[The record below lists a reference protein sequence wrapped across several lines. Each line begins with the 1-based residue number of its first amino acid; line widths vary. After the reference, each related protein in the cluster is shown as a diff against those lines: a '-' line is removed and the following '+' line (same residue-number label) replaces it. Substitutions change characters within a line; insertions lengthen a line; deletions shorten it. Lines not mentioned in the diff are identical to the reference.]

1 MSIPLSAPKSAA
13 VHAQGAGVAKGQG
26 VVGSPAWLDSQYNN
40 RALVPAFAQHLQRW
54 ATDSLAARQQLPQA
68 RLDVPY
74 FDTPQARPSWVR
86 QGQPPRWT
94 FFPPPTRLV
103 AQGGAGV
110 RRYCCSSTAA
120 IGEHLTRPITASS
133 RRPFVAQGACVVV
146 PNYTLCPAVRVS
158 DITRQMVAAVAW
170 VWQHIA
176 EHGGDP
182 DRITVVGHSAGGQ
195 LVGMLLSTDWLAVG
209 RQLGVALPA
218 QPLQHGVS
226 ISGLFDMEPIR
237 QTPFL
242 ADLGLSPEEAANQ
255 SPALLPVPSTSV
267 PRGRLTTV
275 VGGDESDEFKRQN
288 RLIRQAWGPD
298 AVPVC
303 EELPGLNHF
312 SVVEELVKSGSRLHR
327 LVSDALF
334 ATGI

>member
-1 MSIPLSAPKSAA
+1 MSTPMPTHNSAA
-13 VHAQGAGVAKGQG
+13 
-26 VVGSPAWLDSQYNN
+26 WFDSQYNN
-40 RALVPAFAQHLQRW
+40 RALVPAFAQHMQRW
-54 ATDSLAARQQLPQA
+54 YTDSLAARQQLQQS

-74 FDTPQARPSWVR
+74 HDTPLAQ
-86 QGQPPRWT
+86 T
-94 FFPPPTRLV
+94 FVGTPKPAQTLDIFPASVP
-103 AQGGAGV
+103 AGGAGRGRGAPV
-110 RRYCCSSTAA
+110 LLFIHGGYWRALDKADHSFIA
-120 IGEHLTRPITASS
+120 P
-133 RRPFVAQGACVVV
+133 PFVAQGACVVV

-182 DRITVVGHSAGGQ
+182 DRITVVGHSAGGHQ
-195 LVGMLLSTDWLAVG
+195 VGMLLATDWLAVG

-242 ADLGLSPEEAANQ
+242 ADLGLSPEEVASQ
-255 SPALLPVPSTSV
+255 SPALLTVPSTPG

-288 RLIRQAWGPD
+288 RLIRQAWGSD
-298 AVPVC
+298 AVLVC

-312 SVVEELVKSGSRLHR
+312 SVVEDLVKSGSRLHG
-327 LVSDALF
+327 LVSGALF
-334 ATGI
+334 ATGF

>member
-1 MSIPLSAPKSAA
+1 MSIPLSVPTNAA
-13 VHAQGAGVAKGQG
+13 VHAEGAGVATGQG

-54 ATDSLAARQQLPQA
+54 ATDSLAAREQLPQA
-68 RLDVPY
+68 RLDLPY
-74 FDTPQARPSWVR
+74 LDNPHAQTFVGTPGPTPLLDV
-86 QGQPPRWT
+86 
-94 FFPPPTRLV
+94 FPAATP
-103 AQGGAGV
+103 AGGAGRGSGAPV
-110 RRYCCSSTAA
+110 LVFIHGGYWRALDKADHSFIA
-120 IGEHLTRPITASS
+120 P
-133 RRPFVAQGACVVV
+133 PFVAQGACVVV

-176 EHGGDP
+176 DYGGDP
-182 DRITVVGHSAGGQ
+182 ERITVVGHSAGGQ
-195 LVGMLLSTDWLAVG
+195 LVGMLLATDWLAVG

-242 ADLGLSPEEAANQ
+242 ADLGLTAVEAASQ
-255 SPALLPVPSTSV
+255 SSAQLPAPQRPGQ
-267 PRGRLTTV
+267 RGRLTAV

-288 RLIRQAWGPD
+288 RLIQQAWGAD

-312 SVVEELVKSGSRLHR
+312 SVVEALTQSGSWLQTRVAVYL
-327 LVSDALF
+327 
-334 ATGI
+334 GQ

>member
-1 MSIPLSAPKSAA
+1 MNTSPLAT
-13 VHAQGAGVAKGQG
+13 
-26 VVGSPAWLDSQYNN
+26 VGSPAWLDSQYNN

-54 ATDSLAARQQLPQA
+54 ATDSLSVRQQLSQA

-74 FDTPQARPSWVR
+74 LDTPQAQAFVGTTGPV
-86 QGQPPRWT
+86 QT
-94 FFPPPTRLV
+94 LDVFPATTSAGS
-103 AQGGAGV
+103 AQGRGAPVLVFIHGGYWRALDKSDHSFV
-110 RRYCCSSTAA
+110 V
-120 IGEHLTRPITASS
+120 P
-133 RRPFVAQGACVVV
+133 PFVAQGACVVV
-146 PNYTLCPAVRVS
+146 PNYTLCPAVRVG

-170 VWQHIA
+170 VWHHIS

-195 LVGMLLSTDWLAVG
+195 LVGMLLATDWLDVG
-209 RQLGVALPA
+209 RQMGVVLPA

-242 ADLGLSPEEAANQ
+242 ADLGLTPEEAISQ
-255 SPALLPVPSTSV
+255 SPANLPAPQR
-267 PRGRLTTV
+267 PGQRGRLTTV
-275 VGGDESDEFKRQN
+275 AGGDESDEFKRQN
-288 RLIRQAWGPD
+288 RLIQQAWGSD

-312 SVVEELVKSGSRLHR
+312 SVVEELVRPGSRLNI
-327 LVSDALF
+327 LVSDSLGAYF
-334 ATGI
+334 

>member
-1 MSIPLSAPKSAA
+1 MSIPFGAPKIAA
-13 VHAQGAGVAKGQG
+13 VHAQGAGIAHGQG
-26 VVGSPAWLDSQYNN
+26 VIGSPAWLDSQYNN

-54 ATDSLAARQQLPQA
+54 ATDSLAARQQLQQA

-74 FDTPQARPSWVR
+74 FDTPQAEAFVGTPGPAS
-86 QGQPPRWT
+86 T
-94 FFPPPTRLV
+94 LDIFPATDP
-103 AQGGAGV
+103 AGGAGRGRGAPV
-110 RRYCCSSTAA
+110 LLFIHGGYWRALDKADHSFIA
-120 IGEHLTRPITASS
+120 P
-133 RRPFVAQGACVVV
+133 PFVAQGACVVV

-242 ADLGLSPEEAANQ
+242 ADLGLSPEEVASQ
-255 SPALLPVPSTSV
+255 SPALLTVPSTPG

-288 RLIRQAWGPD
+288 RLIRQAWGSD
-298 AVPVC
+298 AVLVC

-312 SVVEELVKSGSRLHR
+312 SVVEDLVKSGSRLHG
-327 LVSDALF
+327 LVSGALF
-334 ATGI
+334 ATGF

>member
-1 MSIPLSAPKSAA
+1 MSTLPLATA
-13 VHAQGAGVAKGQG
+13 
-26 VVGSPAWLDSQYNN
+26 GSPAWLDSQYNN

-54 ATDSLAARQQLPQA
+54 ATDSLSARQQLSQA

-74 FDTPQARPSWVR
+74 HDNPLAQAFVGTTGPV
-86 QGQPPRWT
+86 QT
-94 FFPPPTRLV
+94 LDVFPAAASAGSS
-103 AQGGAGV
+103 AQGRGAPVLVFIHGGYW
-110 RRYCCSSTAA
+110 RALDKADHSFIAP
-120 IGEHLTRPITASS
+120 H
-133 RRPFVAQGACVVV
+133 FVAQGACVVV

-195 LVGMLLSTDWLAVG
+195 LVGMLLATDWLAVG
-209 RQLGVALPA
+209 RQLGLALPA

-242 ADLGLSPEEAANQ
+242 ADLGLTSKEAASQ
-255 SPALLPVPSTSV
+255 SPAKLPAPQR
-267 PRGRLTTV
+267 PGQRGRLTTV

-288 RLIRQAWGPD
+288 RLIQQAWGPD

-303 EELPGLNHF
+303 EELPGVNHF
-312 SVVEELVKSGSRLHR
+312 SVVEELVKPDARLNT
-327 LVSDALF
+327 LV
-334 ATGI
+334 ATSLNHFQ

>member
-1 MSIPLSAPKSAA
+1 MNTPPLAT
-13 VHAQGAGVAKGQG
+13 
-26 VVGSPAWLDSQYNN
+26 VGSPAWLDSQYNN

-54 ATDSLAARQQLPQA
+54 ATDSLSARQQLSQA

-74 FDTPQARPSWVR
+74 HDTPQAQAFVGTTEPV
-86 QGQPPRWT
+86 QT
-94 FFPPPTRLV
+94 LDVFPAAASAGSS
-103 AQGGAGV
+103 AQGRGAPVLVFIHGGYW
-110 RRYCCSSTAA
+110 RALDKSDHSIIA
-120 IGEHLTRPITASS
+120 P
-133 RRPFVAQGACVVV
+133 PFVAQGACVVV

-182 DRITVVGHSAGGQ
+182 ERITVVGHSAGGQ
-195 LVGMLLSTDWLAVG
+195 LVGMLLATDWLAVG
-209 RQLGVALPA
+209 RQLGLALPA

-242 ADLGLSPEEAANQ
+242 ADLGLSPEEAISQ
-255 SPALLPVPSTSV
+255 SPAKLPAPQR
-267 PRGRLTTV
+267 PGQRGRLTTV

-288 RLIRQAWGPD
+288 RLIQQAWGSD
-298 AVPVC
+298 AVLVC

-312 SVVEELVKSGSRLHR
+312 SVVEELVKPGSRLNT
-327 LVSDALF
+327 LV
-334 ATGI
+334 ATSLNHFQ

>member
-1 MSIPLSAPKSAA
+1 MSIPFGAPKSAA
-13 VHAQGAGVAKGQG
+13 VHAQGAGIAHGQG
-26 VVGSPAWLDSQYNN
+26 VIGSPAWLDSQYNN

-54 ATDSLAARQQLPQA
+54 ATDSLAARQQLPQS

-74 FDTPQARPSWVR
+74 HDTPLAQTFVGTP
-86 QGQPPRWT
+86 QP
-94 FFPPPTRLV
+94 
-103 AQGGAGV
+103 AQTLDIFSGTDPADGAGRGRGAPV
-110 RRYCCSSTAA
+110 LLFIHGGYWRALDKADHSFIA
-120 IGEHLTRPITASS
+120 P
-133 RRPFVAQGACVVV
+133 PFVAQGACVVV

-195 LVGMLLSTDWLAVG
+195 LAGMLLAADWLAVG
-209 RQLGVALPA
+209 NQLGVALPV
-218 QPLQHGVS
+218 QPLQNGVS

-242 ADLGLSPEEAANQ
+242 ADLGLSSEEAASQ
-255 SPALLPVPSTSV
+255 SPARLPAPQR
-267 PRGRLTTV
+267 PDQRGRLTTV
-275 VGGDESDEFKRQN
+275 VGGDESDEFKHQN
-288 RLIRQAWGPD
+288 RLIRQAWGSD

-303 EELPGLNHF
+303 EELPVLNHF
-312 SVVEELVKSGSRLHR
+312 SVVEELVKSGSRLHG
-327 LVSDALF
+327 LVSGALF